1 MWKPL
6 ISRIWDG
13 FVNEPHDELLA
24 MIDEFRA
31 DYDYDLAF
39 VKNLDTVQDLILAYD
54 YQHALET
61 LDKIAPYDFR
71 DIDWEVFQN
80 TAERAYYEYYE

>member
-1 MWKPL
+1 MDWIYDFVHEVVFHEVYNERPEDYEWVTDRDFAE
-6 ISRIWDG
+6 I
-13 FVNEPHDELLA
+13 VNE
-24 MIDEFRA
+24 
-31 DYDYDLAF
+31 